1 MSGDIR
7 FDDRHWPLVIVTFD
21 GAAPRPVFDRYLER
35 MQSYLDRK
43 ERHFYLLDGREG
55 AMLGSAERAI
65 QGAWLKKHKPE
76 LQRYS
81 AATALVV
88 RSAAVRFV
96 LTAIYL
102 IQAPMVPTE
111 TFNTVDDAYAWLRA
125 RAEKEGLRIVPR
137 TALGI

>member
-35 MQSYLDRK
+35 MESYLQRK

-55 AMLGSAERAI
+55 AMLGSAERAV
-65 QGAWLKKHKPE
+65 QGEWLKRHKPE
-76 LQRYS
+76 LQKYS
-81 AATALVV
+81 AATALVL

-111 TFNTVDDAYAWLRA
+111 TFATVDDAYAWLRTQM
-125 RAEKEGLRIVPR
+125 EKEGRRMAPR
-137 TALGI
+137 GALGI

>member
-1 MSGDIR
+1 M
-7 FDDRHWPLVIVTFD
+7 IVTFD
-21 GAAPRPVFDRYLER
+21 GAAPRPVFDRFLVKME
-35 MQSYLDRK
+35 SYLLRK

-55 AMLGSAERAI
+55 AMLGSAERAA
-65 QGAWLKKHKPE
+65 QGEWLKRHKPE

-88 RSAAVRFV
+88 RSAAVRFM

-102 IQAPMVPTE
+102 IQAPMIPTE

-125 RAEKEGLRIVPR
+125 RAEKEGTSIVPR
-137 TALGI
+137 SALGI